1 MLAVGGRERGRGG
14 LLFVS
19 SPGPEGDGPAKSWVS
34 PCSLWSC
41 LSGPDSPD
49 IEGDETGLGNSKEAG
64 TSLTFSLGL

>member
-1 MLAVGGRERGRGG
+1 MLAVGSRERGRGG

-41 LSGPDSPD
+41 LSGPGSPD
-49 IEGDETGLGNSKEAG
+49 IEGDETDLGNSKEAG
-64 TSLTFSLGL
+64 ASLTFSLGL